1 MKRFCRWILEDEI
14 TNLRTSLK
22 NKEMLAHRL
31 TTRLLPYKPPLI
43 PNGEDMSEILNF
55 HLDIAVG
62 LKENLQIPKG
72 EFLLDNTL
80 NLGTEVRGTEINNTG
95 GVE

>member
-1 MKRFCRWILEDEI
+1 
-14 TNLRTSLK
+14 
-22 NKEMLAHRL
+22 MLAHRL